1 MIPVDDAYK
10 GNKHQEVSLQFN
22 TSGKIT
28 DFNFSMSDNQYLQ
41 IFREGERLDDLDR
54 RLQIL
59 HFVEQFRT
67 AYNTKDIHFLDAIF
81 SDDALIITGKVIR
94 RINSDV
100 QPRPEIQYTKQSKQQ
115 YIANLRRVF
124 ARNAY
129 LNILFDDIKIMR
141 HGAKPNF
148 YGVTLVQHW
157 NSSTY
162 SDKGILFLVW
172 DCTDEDQPKI
182 HVRTWQPME
191 TPENEVFTLS
201 DIKL

>member
-1 MIPVDDAYK
+1 
-10 GNKHQEVSLQFN
+10 
-22 TSGKIT
+22 
-28 DFNFSMSDNQYLQ
+28 
-41 IFREGERLDDLDR
+41 
-54 RLQIL
+54 
-59 HFVEQFRT
+59 
-67 AYNTKDIHFLDAIF
+67 
-81 SDDALIITGKVIR
+81 
-94 RINSDV
+94 
-100 QPRPEIQYTKQSKQQ
+100 
-115 YIANLRRVF
+115 
-124 ARNAY
+124 
-129 LNILFDDIKIMR
+129 MR